1 MIAVVTGFPTKI
13 AALQFEWAWQ
23 HPSVSKAVRD
33 PSKGLW
39 TGRGAKAKLNILFV
53 MLQLSPWSAW
63 PLCLHFLSDEVR
75 ALTTRFPPL
84 PAHIGW
90 CSWHLAGAIIDE
102 LHADAPSDYT
112 TNCFRLSRSPCMQL
126 QM

>member
-1 MIAVVTGFPTKI
+1 VNGAWKTRKRRPWEMIAVVTGFPTKI

-53 MLQLSPWSAW
+53 MLQISPWSAW
-63 PLCLHFLSDEVR
+63 PLCLHFLSDDVR

-84 PAHIGW
+84 PTHIGW
-90 CSWHLAGAIIDE
+90 CRWHLAENAVG
-102 LHADAPSDYT
+102 
-112 TNCFRLSRSPCMQL
+112 
-126 QM
+126 